1 MSDDVKN
8 QQKINAL
15 LAEEKLLN
23 EQIQQQAADGN
34 SQSEPDLNTAR
45 LRRYNSKFL
54 IPDA

>member
-34 SQSEPDLNTAR
+34 SQSEPDLNTEPSDVSEKVFQR
-45 LRRYNSKFL
+45 V
-54 IPDA
+54 